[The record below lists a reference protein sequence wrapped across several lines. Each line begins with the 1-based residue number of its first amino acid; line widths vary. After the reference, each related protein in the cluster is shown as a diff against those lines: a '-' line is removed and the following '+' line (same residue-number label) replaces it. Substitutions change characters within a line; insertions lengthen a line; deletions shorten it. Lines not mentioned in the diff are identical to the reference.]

1 MIVPEAAFRRGAM
14 KARVFEIVTRRTGL
28 ALRPL

>member
-1 MIVPEAAFRRGAM
+1 VPEAAFRRGPM
-14 KARVFEIVTRRTGL
+14 RARVFEIVPRSGRV